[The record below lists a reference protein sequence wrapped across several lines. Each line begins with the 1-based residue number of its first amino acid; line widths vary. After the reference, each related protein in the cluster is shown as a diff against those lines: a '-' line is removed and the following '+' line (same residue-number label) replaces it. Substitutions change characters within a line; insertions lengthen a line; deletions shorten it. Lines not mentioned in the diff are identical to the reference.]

1 MTKTISKLSAKER
14 GPGVP
19 SDLKKVLTTS
29 PSVIAL
35 WEDLTPISKRD
46 FVTWIESAKQPE
58 TRTRRISITRD
69 KLLTGKR
76 RPCCYAVVPMPFYK
90 ALSENP
96 KAKATWKELS
106 AMEKRD
112 VTGWVDEAEGKE
124 ANRVRIIQAIM
135 KLESGKKKM

>member
-1 MTKTISKLSAKER
+1 MNKATVKAVERVHEPKISA
-14 GPGVP
+14 
-19 SDLKKVLTTS
+19 DLKKVLTTS

-46 FVTWIESAKQPE
+46 FVTWIESAKQSE

-90 ALSENP
+90 ALGENP

-112 VTGWVDEAEGKE
+112 VTGWVDEAKDKE
-124 ANRVRIIQAIM
+124 TNKVRIIQAIA